1 MPSWKKR
8 GGNPDKA
15 QAPLVKLARRL
26 GASVAITSKVG
37 HGVPDSWIGF
47 RGQDVPAE
55 FKTPGEMGK
64 RGQRKRGGKLREKQE
79 DFQRTWQ
86 GRPVQVIETGQDLV
100 RVLLEL
106 DANRPD
112 LRPAP
117 GPGIDLVAMAV
128 YLADQDIRVAD
139 LQAGAFGHLL
149 RAHNIE
155 RSG

>member
-37 HGVPDSWIGF
+37 HGCPDSWLGF
-47 RGQDVPAE
+47 RGQDVPIE
-55 FKTPGEMGK
+55 FKTPGELGKNGK
-64 RGQRKRGGKLREKQE
+64 RKKGGKLRDKQE

-86 GRPVQVIETGQDLV
+86 GQPVRVVETAEQLV
-100 RVLLEL
+100 AVLLEL
-106 DANRPD
+106 DARRPD

-117 GPGIDLVAMAV
+117 GPDADLIALAV
-128 YLADQDIRVAD
+128 YLADQDIGVAD

-149 RAHNIE
+149 
-155 RSG
+155 GQV